1 MVSPIPQPAG
11 FAQSQENQQV
21 FDNSF
26 NRRSLGNPPLP
37 FPFLWHLCL
46 ASKLQQ
52 LRADSGKV
60 QQLCRR
66 LGENGRA
73 EGQEMLQSPFFQL
86 QANELAPINEKI
98 LIQFD
103 QLKKP
108 SVDTQI
114 TLY

>member
-1 MVSPIPQPAG
+1 MVSPTPQPAG

-26 NRRSLGNPPLP
+26 NHRSLGNLPLP

-60 QQLCRR
+60 QQLCRSW
-66 LGENGRA
+66 GRMA
-73 EGQEMLQSPFFQL
+73 WRVAGNAS
-86 QANELAPINEKI
+86 A
-98 LIQFD
+98 
-103 QLKKP
+103 
-108 SVDTQI
+108 
-114 TLY
+114 TLFSAAGK